1 MPIYHTNDTYLPY
14 TVTADDANQYTVVVA
29 DGATVGL
36 VGHSRRWYAQ
46 RVLRGR
52 TGGTDL
58 PVVRLDSAGQLLE
71 GASPASS
78 TTPVGVVF
86 HGSAP
91 GRPVDG
97 PATRELLAGPAQ
109 EALNGLAEPVP
120 LENLGRHPRYVLP
133 NRSSAMLD
141 LLFAE
146 AQELRGTGGEL
157 LGRARYVV
165 LWWNREGGAS
175 DLVLCGANEEHLGGA
190 FAAHGLRSLEALM
203 ERVPSSS
210 PRSMVT
216 AAPPP
221 APSGV
226 KRPEDYQY
234 PYLWNLNPNMS
245 AYAPDELVTL
255 TFTITNVSD
264 WPTAL
269 NYVPPRVTISSVQEG
284 RDVAVLRHGVGH
296 RTLEPGETA
305 TFTLMW
311 DQTHFEGGRASAGRY
326 IARIQLADL
335 AVNWLLDSGP
345 QADLILGELPEQM
358 R

>member
-1 MPIYHTNDTYLPY
+1 MARRSASLATHGDGMPNGSSGDGSAAQTCQSCGWTQRANCGRVPPRLPALRLSASSF
-14 TVTADDANQYTVVVA
+14 TDPPQADRWTDQRQESCWLDRRKKRSTAWPSLCHSKTW
-29 DGATVGL
+29 DGTLATCF
-36 VGHSRRWYAQ
+36 
-46 RVLRGR
+46 R
-52 TGGTDL
+52 TG
-58 PVVRLDSAGQLLE
+58 RARCWIC
-71 GASPASS
+71 SS
-78 TTPVGVVF
+78 
-86 HGSAP
+86 
-91 GRPVDG
+91 
-97 PATRELLAGPAQ
+97 
-109 EALNGLAEPVP
+109 
-120 LENLGRHPRYVLP
+120 P
-133 NRSSAMLD
+133 NRT
-141 LLFAE
+141 
-146 AQELRGTGGEL
+146 ELRGTGGEL
-157 LGRARYVV
+157 LGRARYIV

-190 FAAHGLRSLEALM
+190 FAAHDLRSLEALM

-221 APSGV
+221 APRGV

-335 AVNWLLDSGP
+335 TVNWLLDSGP